1 MQAGDADASG
11 GLSQDEFYDL
21 IVSMDGYA
29 GDAASYAELELLYKV
44 THKSLACYC
53 TVLGG
58 GEDCCVG
65 ESAEINVAVLSDEEA
80 IANGTAEQYEKEV
93 CETISWALG
102 MEADGGAEVA
112 STEAPQETTEAPEE
126 TTEAPEE
133 TTAAPEA
140 TTGATVDVATTGATE
155 AGPTTTPAS
164 GELPL
169 TTTEAPVRFPFR

>member
-29 GDAASYAELELLYKV
+29 GDAASYAELELVYKV

-93 CETISWALG
+93 CETVSWALG

-112 STEAPQETTEAPEE
+112 TTEAPEE
-126 TTEAPEE
+126 TTEAPE
-133 TTAAPEA
+133 TTTEAPEA
-140 TTGATVDVATTGATE
+140 TTGATVDAATTGATE
-155 AGPTTTPAS
+155 AGSATTPDA
-164 GELPL
+164 GELPV
-169 TTTEAPVRFPFR
+169 TTTEAPVRFLF